1 VPETADVPEAAWVSG
16 GAAAGSRSAPVPAR
30 TVASGAQPAPV
41 PEKVPVSGGAAP
53 GSGRAVAASDRT
65 GSVPKHEP
73 VPVHEHVLVRVRV
86 DGANLATTVQ
96 LPGGEGPFPAVVLRT
111 PYDRRS
117 HRDEARAWA
126 ARGFAAVVQDVRG
139 RYASDGDWQ
148 PYRHEEADSAATLR
162 WVRGRSWSDGRVVAA
177 GSSYAAH
184 CALAAVGDGD
194 PRSRPDAV
202 IAAVPALG
210 LAETARETG
219 GVERLSARAGWWA
232 AHGDRPDS
240 DTAALDKALAC
251 DPRLLEHLPL
261 VRLPERL
268 GRTLPSWPG
277 LWAAPHRPTPAPR
290 APIPLLAVGGSR
302 DPFADD
308 TLRLWLNWA
317 GPARLL
323 VGPWGHGLTS
333 EPAPEA
339 RPGHRTRLGAL
350 YARWARAALDG
361 SLRHERRGAVALGG
375 SEHWYPAPPGTGE
388 RTAWP
393 FGVPSGLRLL
403 QGETFVADPEQPVR
417 SDDLSVER
425 RDVPDRALLVT
436 PPLPRPL
443 DLFGAAEAELCAT
456 AATPT
461 ADWAVRVVALD
472 PAGRARPLATGIVR
486 RSDPAG
492 EESRL
497 RVPLGL
503 VAHRLPAG
511 TRLRVEVAGHHF
523 PAHARNPHTGDD
535 PVHATR
541 LTASRR
547 TLRPAGSSLLLP
559 VARGCRP
566 IDPVQE
572 TCS

>member
-1 VPETADVPEAAWVSG
+1 MTPESVKGRGAGAGAVSEPASALPGSACAVAGPGAVP
-16 GAAAGSRSAPVPAR
+16 
-30 TVASGAQPAPV
+30 Q
-41 PEKVPVSGGAAP
+41 PVSGPAGPASELP
-53 GSGRAVAASDRT
+53 GSASGPARAGFVPGPASALPGPESGRVAVEGAS
-65 GSVPKHEP
+65 
-73 VPVHEHVLVRVRV
+73 
-86 DGANLATTVQ
+86 LATTVQ
-96 LPGGEGPFPAVVLRT
+96 LPDGDGPFPAVVLRT
-111 PYDRRS
+111 PYGMRG
-117 HRDEARAWA
+117 HRDEACGWA
-126 ARGFAAVVQDVRG
+126 ARGFAVVVQDVRG
-139 RYASDGDWQ
+139 RHASDGDWQ
-148 PYRHEEADSAATLR
+148 PYRHEEADSAATFR

-177 GSSYAAH
+177 GASYAAH

-210 LAETARETG
+210 LAETARTARGTG

-240 DTAALDKALAC
+240 DAAALDDALAR

-268 GRTLPSWPG
+268 GRPLPSWPG
-277 LWAAPHRPTPAPR
+277 LWAASHRPTPTPR
-290 APIPLLAVGGSR
+290 GPIPLLAVGGTR

-308 TLRLWLNWA
+308 TLRLWLDWT

-339 RPGHRTRLGAL
+339 RPGHRTRLGDL
-350 YARWARAALDG
+350 YVRWARAALDG
-361 SLRHERRGAVALGG
+361 ALGRERRGAVALGG
-375 SEHWYPAPPGTGE
+375 SDHWYPAPAGTAE

-393 FGVPSGLRLL
+393 FGTRTGLRLL
-403 QGETFVADPEQPVR
+403 QGDTFVADPEQAVR
-417 SDDLSVER
+417 SDDLSVAR
-425 RDVPDRALLVT
+425 RDVPDRALLVG

-443 DLFGAAEAELCAT
+443 DLCGGAEAELCAV
-456 AATPT
+456 ADTPT

-472 PAGRARPLATGIVR
+472 PDGRALPLATGIVR
-486 RSDPAG
+486 RTDPAG
-492 EESRL
+492 EETHF

-503 VAHRLPAG
+503 VARRLPAG

-523 PAHARNPHTGDD
+523 PAHARNPHTCED

-559 VARGCRP
+559 VVHGCRP